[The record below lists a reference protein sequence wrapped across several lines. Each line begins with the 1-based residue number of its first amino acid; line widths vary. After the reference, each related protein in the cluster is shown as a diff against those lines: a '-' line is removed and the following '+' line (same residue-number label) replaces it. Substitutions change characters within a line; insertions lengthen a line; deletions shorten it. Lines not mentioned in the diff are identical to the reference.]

1 MALGCSGQ
9 TGKGPVCHTLGA
21 GACPCISLPAG
32 LAALQRFPI
41 AFGTFS
47 VTLGCG
53 GAFLLSRAAGIEQ
66 SCTLHRAWDTV
77 ALAQHQCSR
86 DRVPGEGTELC
97 LLMGVWREDKDPL
110 VPWSSKPTPVSCPSA
125 GGGVFVSRRGCP
137 CCRGLRAG
145 QRQRQSPRWALP
157 APARGEIGCLEV
169 GPGWDV
175 LVPSCLWLQ
184 KQLEDGLEGGAEQG
198 GGVWGQGGCS
208 EPSLALLSTAGALTF
223 TAEVPSHH
231 QGAAATV

>member
-86 DRVPGEGTELC
+86 DRVPGEGTVLC
-97 LLMGVWREDKDPL
+97 LLMAVWRGDKDPL

-125 GGGVFVSRRGCP
+125 GGGVFVSRE
-137 CCRGLRAG
+137 GLPVLQGAQSRAEAEPSVGTARSG
-145 QRQRQSPRWALP
+145 QGRNRL
-157 APARGEIGCLEV
+157 L
-169 GPGWDV
+169 
-175 LVPSCLWLQ
+175 
-184 KQLEDGLEGGAEQG
+184 G
-198 GGVWGQGGCS
+198 GGTWLGCAGMFPVAFGFRSSWRTGWKEGQSKEGVSGGRV
-208 EPSLALLSTAGALTF
+208 GAVSP
-223 TAEVPSHH
+223 AWPC
-231 QGAAATV
+231 